1 MGAGGGRKVEL
12 DEMIMVW
19 GVYSGTG
26 VFKVLGVGW
35 ELPPKFSRIFY
46 LGRGNSPCP
55 ILFLGSVWYAI
66 KYSF

>member
-1 MGAGGGRKVEL
+1 MDDNSRVASPTKRGRPSVKAAP
-12 DEMIMVW
+12 
-19 GVYSGTG
+19 G

-46 LGRGNSPCP
+46 LGGNSPCP
-55 ILFLGSVWYAI
+55 ILFSGSVWCAT

>member
-1 MGAGGGRKVEL
+1 MGGGGKEVEL

-19 GVYSGTG
+19 GVYSDTG

-46 LGRGNSPCP
+46 LGGGFPLP
-55 ILFLGSVWYAI
+55 YFILR
-66 KYSF
+66 